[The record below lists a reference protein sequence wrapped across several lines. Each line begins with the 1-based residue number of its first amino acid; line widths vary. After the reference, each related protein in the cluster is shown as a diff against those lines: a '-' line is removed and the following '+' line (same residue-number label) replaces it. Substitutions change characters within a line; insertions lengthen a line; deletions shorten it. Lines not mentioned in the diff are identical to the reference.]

1 MEIVGIQRFSLA
13 WFGKVLGQQ
22 KAPRERGL
30 VVDFPWELFGCG
42 GGGPLPAL
50 FADI

>member
-42 GGGPLPAL
+42 GPLPAL